1 LSHDLVLADH
11 TLKKTRHLISATTR
25 ASWHDELNAFGGLP
39 IGLSERIGTE
49 RTARHQGNSFKGHH

>member
-11 TLKKTRHLISATTR
+11 TLKKTRHLISAATR

-39 IGLSERIGTE
+39 IGLGLSVKTE
-49 RTARHQGNSFKGHH
+49 QATGYQGS